1 MAKKQTI
8 QYFTVGE
15 SEYTEIGDD
24 LFLVLG
30 RWGGH
35 IMLIYNEKSRPKWGE
50 TNVSSGE
57 IIKGGNGFYFIDLNS
72 PKKSFLGMNTR
83 GTFLQFYLWLF
94 GEHKIEAPIAILTKL
109 ADEESR
115 VLNAKPRKYKHLP
128 LLSEVCK
135 NTWHLQSGRDASDPK
150 NYYVTRSAYH
160 LHTPAGELAK
170 DNPREHLLLEMLV
183 PDTELP
189 PAVLIEDKL
198 NKWKAAF

>member
-1 MAKKQTI
+1 MAKKQFI

-35 IMLIYNEKSRPKWGE
+35 IMLIYNEKSKPKWGE
-50 TNVSSGE
+50 TNVAPGE
-57 IIKGGNGFYFIDLNS
+57 VIKGGNGFYFIDLKT
-72 PKKSFLGMNTR
+72 PKRTFLGMNTV

-94 GEHKIEAPIAILTKL
+94 NEHKIEIPIATLTKI
-109 ADEESR
+109 AEEESAII
-115 VLNAKPRKYKHLP
+115 NAKPRKYKHLP

-135 NTWHLQSGRDASDPK
+135 HSWRIQTGKDATDPK
-150 NYYVTRSAYH
+150 NYYVTKSTYS
-160 LHTPAGELAK
+160 LHTPAGELSK

-183 PDTELP
+183 PQEDLP